1 MFVILCHLIQEVCYQ
16 YWPSSGSQRFGEFT
30 VEILGEEELQGFVL
44 KMLSVQHAKVSPQLM
59 H

>member
-16 YWPSSGSQRFGEFT
+16 YWPSNGSQRFGEFT
-30 VEILGEEELQGFVL
+30 VDILGEERLHGFVL
-44 KMLSVQHAKVSPQLM
+44 RTISVQHAKVSPELM